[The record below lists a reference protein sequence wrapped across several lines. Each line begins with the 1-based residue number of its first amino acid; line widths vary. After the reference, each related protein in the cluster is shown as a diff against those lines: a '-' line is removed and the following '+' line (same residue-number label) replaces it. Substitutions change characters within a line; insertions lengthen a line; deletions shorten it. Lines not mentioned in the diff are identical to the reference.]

1 MRSTALLALVSFVAL
16 LLPLTATGQDPGGA
30 GVQYTLVIDCP
41 ETFQVAGQVDCP
53 VRAVDS
59 EDMMGDPS
67 VAVDPFDPANL
78 IVASLHG
85 GVYGGG
91 GAGTTGALDCTE
103 PGPTPKSRCGQV
115 FTTFTSTDHGAYWV
129 DNPFYPPEDVGQ
141 DAYGQH
147 PQVTIDPYG
156 HVYVGSLYAMPKSGG
171 WDYVIASQKFAS
183 LDTIDQEQDGEYHTQ
198 YLDPVHLGNQI
209 SQMWFLFNPVTDNM
223 TIVWNEQIPAVALNQ
238 TQAQEECVP
247 LPPPAPCI
255 PPPAGA
261 ARPQPAAQAAAKG
274 GAKSVI
280 GVVWSTSST
289 KSPYHYQ
296 KEEWAIGPC
305 LTSTNP
311 VLSEGWLY
319 VGCVTNPAEGQFP
332 WNPTGAPGTVE
343 MFRMESSGGEPQYIG
358 SSPMVGGAPKLGVR
372 SDGRLALVNALSV
385 DGQLSLDV
393 AFGTYDGGSGRV
405 KWGNLDHH
413 GSAVTKVDP
422 AIRIVAANVQDVIY
436 REHSGVLH
444 LLLKERIQPSGLG
457 LGALQATVSPHIQKS
472 IVAIHEEH
480 GMLAKLPLDIGNI
493 VNRTDA
499 TLLQAPEAAY
509 DDLSDDFLQLP
520 LQDEYRYTDPA
531 QVEHVLGPAY
541 AREFFAVG
549 DYGTVIFA
557 EVVEITNL
565 RGPAAL
571 PQPPPPPVPA
581 AASSSATTS
590 VLVPAAGITVT
601 ALIAASFFVNRRKDP
616 NAAFAKHRK

>member
-1 MRSTALLALVSFVAL
+1 MRSTALLASVFL
-16 LLPLTATGQDPGGA
+16 LAMVVPAATTGQAPGGA
-30 GVQYTLVIDCP
+30 GVEYKLVIDCP
-41 ETFQVAGQVDCP
+41 ETYARVPTTVDCP
-53 VRAVDS
+53 VRAVD
-59 EDMMGDPS
+59 EQDMMGDPS

-85 GVYGGG
+85 GVHDGG
-91 GAGTTGALDCTE
+91 GAGTGSSTCD

-115 FTTFTSTDHGAYWV
+115 FTTFTSTDHGASWV
-129 DNPFYPPEDVGQ
+129 DNPFFPPEDVGPN
-141 DAYGQH
+141 AYGQH

-156 HVYVGSLYAMPKSGG
+156 HVYVGSLYAMPKGG
-171 WDYVIASQKFAS
+171 TGFDYVIASQKFAS

-198 YLDPVHLGNQI
+198 YLDPVFLGNTI

-223 TIVWNEQIPAVALNQ
+223 TIVWNEQLPGVALNQ
-238 TQAQEECVP
+238 TEPAQDCV
-247 LPPPAPCI
+247 LPSPPAPCI
-255 PPPAGA
+255 PPPGGKTA
-261 ARPQPAAQAAAKG
+261 AQDAPAAPKG
-274 GAKSVI
+274 KAKSVI

-305 LTSTNP
+305 ISSTNP

-319 VGCVTNPAEGQFP
+319 VGCVTNPTEGPFP
-332 WNPTGAPGTVE
+332 WDPTGAPGTVE

-358 SSPMVGGAPKLGVR
+358 AAPMVGVTPKLGVR
-372 SDGRLALVNALSV
+372 SDGRLALVSALAV
-385 DGQLSLDV
+385 DGQLALD
-393 AFGTYDGGSGRV
+393 ATFGTYNKDSGRV
-405 KWGNLDHH
+405 EWGAVAHH
-413 GSAVTKVDP
+413 GSDVTKVDP

-444 LLLKERIQPSGLG
+444 LLLKERVQPSGVG
-457 LGALQATVSPHIQKS
+457 LGSLQATVNPHIMKS
-472 IVAIHEEH
+472 IVALDEDH
-480 GMLAKLPLDIGNI
+480 GLLAKLKLDVGNLQ
-493 VNRTDA
+493 NRTDA
-499 TLLQAPEAAY
+499 ALLQAPEAAY

-520 LQDEYRYTDPA
+520 LQDEYRYTD
-531 QVEHVLGPAY
+531 QQSVEHVLGPAY

-571 PQPPPPPVPA
+571 PAPPPAPIAAPA
-581 AASSSATTS
+581 TASSAST
-590 VLVPAAGITVT
+590 VLVPAAGITVS
-601 ALIAASFFVNRRKDP
+601 ALIAASFIVNRRKDI
-616 NAAFAKHRK
+616 NAALAKNRK